1 MKSILYL
8 MHIPWGWI
16 KQRPHFFAENLAKEY
31 LVDVYYRK
39 ANTVS
44 QKKLLTSEQVGLS
57 NLSIKGFNNIPFVKI
72 PLLKHFHLDWINTV
86 IAYIQLPSLKQYD
99 YIWITSPILY
109 PVIKPLLQKHQLV
122 IYDCM
127 DDMIEFPEAKN
138 NIHLQKLIL
147 RCEKQLMDKA
157 NHVFVSSAYL
167 KNKILERSG
176 LKLDNAVIVNNA
188 IELPQQSDLSD
199 CPFEI
204 KQKMEYIR
212 SLSFPFMYVGMVSEW
227 FDFTL
232 VIAALDKFPQMNV
245 VLLGPNDIK
254 IPEHKRIHYLG
265 MVERKY
271 IFPLMKEAYA
281 LMMPFILNELIYS
294 VNPVK
299 LYEYI
304 FTGKPVVS
312 VKYGETEKFSKY
324 VNLYV
329 TENDFFAII
338 DSFINGSPVVKSE
351 KEISYY
357 IADNTWEARYR
368 QIVEVLES

>member
-1 MKSILYL
+1 M
-8 MHIPWGWI
+8 
-16 KQRPHFFAENLAKEY
+16 
-31 LVDVYYRK
+31 
-39 ANTVS
+39 
-44 QKKLLTSEQVGLS
+44 
-57 NLSIKGFNNIPFVKI
+57 
-72 PLLKHFHLDWINTV
+72 
-86 IAYIQLPSLKQYD
+86 
-99 YIWITSPILY
+99 
-109 PVIKPLLQKHQLV
+109 
-122 IYDCM
+122 
-127 DDMIEFPEAKN
+127 
-138 NIHLQKLIL
+138 
-147 RCEKQLMDKA
+147 
-157 NHVFVSSAYL
+157 
-167 KNKILERSG
+167 ERSG
-176 LKLDNAVIVNNA
+176 LKLDNVVIVNNA

-329 TENDFFAII
+329 TENDFLQLLI
-338 DSFINGSPVVKSE
+338 
-351 KEISYY
+351 
-357 IADNTWEARYR
+357 
-368 QIVEVLES
+368 LL